1 MNTRFPRNTLLAA
14 LALVLPGLA
23 LAQPAAI
30 GRLDRDGDQR
40 IDRAEAASAPRL
52 ALLFDS
58 IDGNA
63 DGRLDAAELGAFRGR
78 ARAARE
84 QARPVRFAAL
94 DGDHNGRL
102 EGAELLARP
111 RLQRLDGNAD
121 GAVDA
126 AEWAA
131 PRSRRCGPRGG

>member
-1 MNTRFPRNTLLAA
+1 MNIRFPRHILLAA
-14 LALVLPGLA
+14 LALPGLA

-30 GRLDRDGDQR
+30 ERLDRDGDQR
-40 IDRAEAASAPRL
+40 IDRTEAAPAPRL
-52 ALLFDS
+52 ALLFAA

-63 DGRLDAAELGAFRGR
+63 DGRLDGEELGAFRER

-84 QARPVRFAAL
+84 QGRQARFTAL
-94 DGDHNGRL
+94 DGDRNGRL
-102 EGAELLARP
+102 EGSELLARP
-111 RLQRLDGNAD
+111 RLQRLDRNAD

-131 PRSRRCGPRGG
+131 PRDRHCGRRGV